1 MIDGKVRLDIFLSL
15 KDARISRK
23 SANSLIR
30 QGKVTVNGKVV
41 LKPSFQVNE
50 EDTIIVLS
58 EEFYVSRGAFKLQ
71 KALEEFEVQVRGKV
85 CMDIGSSTGGFTQ
98 VLLRND
104 ALRVICVDS
113 GTDQLHPLLRNDAR
127 VVLYENT
134 NARYFKA
141 DEKVDFICCDVS
153 FISITKLT
161 DTFLENSKDTA
172 EFIFLVKPQFE
183 CGKEFLGK
191 NGIVKDRQVH
201 RSVLKNVSAHLDCVG
216 LFPNRVIESPIKG
229 SQGNTEFLLYCKRS
243 KSIAFD
249 MKNITGAVE

>member
-30 QGKVTVNGKVV
+30 EGKVTVNGKVV

-141 DEKVDFICCDVS
+141 DEKVDFI
-153 FISITKLT
+153 
-161 DTFLENSKDTA
+161 
-172 EFIFLVKPQFE
+172 
-183 CGKEFLGK
+183 
-191 NGIVKDRQVH
+191 
-201 RSVLKNVSAHLDCVG
+201 
-216 LFPNRVIESPIKG
+216 
-229 SQGNTEFLLYCKRS
+229 
-243 KSIAFD
+243 
-249 MKNITGAVE
+249 